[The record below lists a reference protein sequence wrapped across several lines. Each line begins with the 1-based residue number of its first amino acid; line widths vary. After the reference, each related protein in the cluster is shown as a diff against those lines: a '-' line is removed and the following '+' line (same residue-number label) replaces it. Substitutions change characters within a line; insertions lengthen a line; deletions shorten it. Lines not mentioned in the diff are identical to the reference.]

1 LFRGRRT
8 CDGLSVR
15 RLLLALVSALVLL
28 LGGGSASAGSSVPTI
43 LGFTDDA
50 PKYGDFGLLDDMVDL
65 GVKENRW
72 SVRWDET
79 QPTTIVDQGFIDKAL
94 PEAEKRGIRIVFS
107 FEAIR
112 PAAIGANE
120 TRQDQFCAFVK
131 QVAQRYYPRVSDY
144 IVGNE
149 SNRQRFWQPQYD
161 AAGNYVAAT
170 DYEHTLA
177 KCYDALKSVS
187 PNITVIGLA
196 LGADGNNNPNAPSNL
211 SRSPVLYIKQFA
223 EAYKASG
230 RDRPVLD
237 VLAHHPY
244 PDVQDTDPPEKGYQ
258 WPNVGV
264 PNLDRIKQA
273 IWDGFNGTAQPIFPD
288 EPGGLL
294 TDAAG
299 KPLPH
304 ASPISTFAHGE
315 HAVTTPLTLK
325 FKIDEIGW
333 QTAIIDSKKSLYS
346 GTENVQTIDE
356 PTQASFYHRMW
367 RYYLC
372 DDLINE
378 ALIFHII
385 DEQDLGRFQSG
396 VEWVDHTHKASYAAL
411 KKLIQDTLAKC
422 NDTPVKWRHTTNVL
436 NASASFK
443 PSAAFVFNA
452 TATEDFQYVAGI
464 YRAGKTP
471 DKDVPVQTAVGTS
484 KAYYKYSFKQAGK
497 LKPGTYVYKITMKAA
512 MNLSRITV
520 LRSKPFTRR

>member
-1 LFRGRRT
+1 MR
-8 CDGLSVR
+8 VR
-15 RLLLALVSALVLL
+15 RLLLALVGALVLL
-28 LGGGSASAGSSVPTI
+28 LGGGSARAGTSVPTI

-50 PKYGDFGLLDDMVDL
+50 PKFGDYGLLDDMNDI
-65 GVKENRW
+65 GVTENRW
-72 SVRWDET
+72 SVHWDEG
-79 QPTTIVDQGFIDKAL
+79 QPTAITDQGFIDKAL
-94 PEAEKRGIRIVFS
+94 PEAAKRNIRIVFS
-107 FEAIR
+107 LEPLH
-112 PAAIGANE
+112 PAAIGNNE
-120 TRQDQFCAFVK
+120 ARQDQFCAFVK
-131 QVAQRYYPRVSDY
+131 SVAQRYYPRVTEY

-161 AAGNYVAAT
+161 SAGNYAAAT

-177 KCYDALKSVS
+177 KCYDALKSVN
-187 PNITVIGLA
+187 PGINVIGLA
-196 LGADGNNNPNAPSNL
+196 LGANGNNDPNAASNL

-230 RDRPVLD
+230 RQTPIMDI
-237 VLAHHPY
+237 LAHHPY
-244 PDVQDTDPPEKGYQ
+244 PAVQDTDPPEKGYQ

-294 TDAAG
+294 TDAPG

-304 ASPISTFAHGE
+304 PFAARTAFEARGE
-315 HAVTTPLTLK
+315 HAISNPLTLK

-333 QTAIIDSKKSLYS
+333 QTAIIDSKKSLYH
-346 GTENVQTIDE
+346 GTENVAAIDE
-356 PTQASFYHRMW
+356 PTQASFYAARMW

-385 DEQDLGRFQSG
+385 DESDLGGFQSG
-396 VEWVDHTHKASYAAL
+396 VEWIDHSHKAAYAAL

-422 NDTPVKWRHTTNVL
+422 NDTPVKWKHTTQVL
-436 NASASFK
+436 NPSASFK
-443 PSAAFVFNA
+443 PTSAFAFNA
-452 TATEDFQYVAGI
+452 TAGEDYTYVAGI
-464 YRAGKTP
+464 YKAGKTS
-471 DKDVPVQTAVGTS
+471 DKDVPVQTAVGNS
-484 KAYYKYSFKQAGK
+484 KAYFTYNFKQTVK

-512 MNLSRITV
+512 MNPNRVSV
-520 LRSKPFTRR
+520 LRSAPFKR